1 MMISGSMTI
10 VFGFSAIESL
20 IYNLIPLLLF
30 CISCYYLDSKF
41 QLAFAKLLT
50 LVYSMLMLAVY
61 VGLIMQIAAEGTYLI
76 CHSIPLIN
84 CFKGWLSPT
93 AFSAASFFL
102 PLIFAGLL
110 HIEEAHNMIY
120 MPVYLVTIPS
130 MYILLVIYSLFNLW
144 NTGWGTREKKAA
156 DKTEAE
162 KREDEQIQKELD
174 QEKKAGVME
183 TFMGQFSFGDN
194 KSKGNS
200 TTKNDE
206 KGSVDFSCGNIMR
219 CLCFT
224 HEDPNDPHKH
234 LEKIG
239 DSLKEVSQRLYNIE
253 RSNGIMS
260 TRRRSS
266 IGMRSGISNRR
277 PSSITEGDENQI
289 GNAEQINV
297 EQVPEEMEEEV
308 PLKERIDRDDYENP
322 YWMDDPKLKEGKL
335 EDLKLEEINFWEKVI
350 KDYLT
355 PFNVSRKETEV
366 TKRELF
372 EYRDSFIF
380 TFVMINAFYIVLIT
394 MLQVQ
399 TPLKIPWTIL
409 APLNLNGADG
419 LIYTFDYNSPDNME
433 SPEVTIYRETAMLDM
448 LGLVFLLTFSS
459 ITYAQII
466 GMVLHRWQ
474 TCNFF
479 LRLNHHNHH

>member
-1 MMISGSMTI
+1 
-10 VFGFSAIESL
+10 
-20 IYNLIPLLLF
+20 
-30 CISCYYLDSKF
+30 
-41 QLAFAKLLT
+41 
-50 LVYSMLMLAVY
+50 
-61 VGLIMQIAAEGTYLI
+61 
-76 CHSIPLIN
+76 
-84 CFKGWLSPT
+84 
-93 AFSAASFFL
+93 
-102 PLIFAGLL
+102 
-110 HIEEAHNMIY
+110 
-120 MPVYLVTIPS
+120 
-130 MYILLVIYSLFNLW
+130 
-144 NTGWGTREKKAA
+144 
-156 DKTEAE
+156 
-162 KREDEQIQKELD
+162 
-174 QEKKAGVME
+174 
-183 TFMGQFSFGDN
+183 
-194 KSKGNS
+194 
-200 TTKNDE
+200 
-206 KGSVDFSCGNIMR
+206 
-219 CLCFT
+219 
-224 HEDPNDPHKH
+224 
-234 LEKIG
+234 
-239 DSLKEVSQRLYNIE
+239 
-253 RSNGIMS
+253 
-260 TRRRSS
+260 
-266 IGMRSGISNRR
+266 MRSVISNRR

-289 GNAEQINV
+289 DNVEQINV
-297 EQVPEEMEEEV
+297 EQVQEEIEEEV

-474 TCNFF
+474 TCNYF
-479 LRLNHHNHH
+479 LRLNHQ